1 MVYLFRFSIMCIMRA
16 AMSRRNFG
24 GNMNLQRSNF
34 VFLDVLML
42 KYVKHTEFEGNNPYS
57 KINKIRNIIV
67 YTIIKI
73 LLERLSKEFNY
84 LAEWNFL

>member
-1 MVYLFRFSIMCIMRA
+1 MRA

-42 KYVKHTEFEGNNPYS
+42 KYVKHTEFEGNNLYS
-57 KINKIRNIIV
+57 KL
-67 YTIIKI
+67 IKLEI
-73 LLERLSKEFNY
+73 LLFIRLLKFY
-84 LAEWNFL
+84 